1 MKKEIKSFKTKASIL
16 FILYGIYILILV
28 GLLYATGHKVDFF
41 SYSNIEIL
49 STTILFLST
58 SVSLIVYT
66 VIPAKSI
73 RFFLIFLLIACSSII
88 IYNLYLIVSINPDY
102 FEILFPLSF
111 CLLILIRTVNMI
123 YFLFKRTNT

>member
-1 MKKEIKSFKTKASIL
+1 MKSFKTKAEIL
-16 FILYGIYILILV
+16 FILYGIYILLLV

-41 SYSNIEIL
+41 SYANIEIL

-58 SVSLIVYT
+58 SVFLIVYT
-66 VIPAKSI
+66 VTPVKSI
-73 RFFLIFLLIACSSII
+73 RFLLILSLIACASII

-111 CLLILIRTVNMI
+111 CLFILIQTINTI
-123 YFLFKRTNT
+123 YFLFKKTNT

>member
-1 MKKEIKSFKTKASIL
+1 MKSFKTKAEIL
-16 FILYGIYILILV
+16 FILYGIYILLLV

-41 SYSNIEIL
+41 SYANIEIL

-58 SVSLIVYT
+58 SVFLIVYT
-66 VIPAKSI
+66 VTPVKSI
-73 RFFLIFLLIACSSII
+73 RFLLILLLIACASII

-111 CLLILIRTVNMI
+111 CLFILIQTINTI
-123 YFLFKRTNT
+123 YFLFKKN